1 MAQRIHNFTTNLIAF
16 YRPIKKTYFFLTWNS
31 DVRKWLKYKENI
43 QNLSLH
49 RSTVTQSGK
58 VNIIIAKRPVAT
70 GTHVEVTSDGYYL
83 KSGNIVATLVRQS
96 GNALPQTFMAKEY
109 AVVDASAP
117 AVETNFVLWSLSS
130 ASAPSA
136 SAPSASASA
145 AAPFPVPAPIPSLSL
160 SPSPSPSL
168 APPIHILTHLKPI
181 PRRIAWI
188 IAEDACKNKESCSI
202 TTDDIS
208 PITAAVTTCF
218 HVFDNDSLN
227 EWFARNPVKT
237 KCPVCREVCLMTKAF
252 E

>member
-136 SAPSASASA
+136 SA

-160 SPSPSPSL
+160 SLSPSP
-168 APPIHILTHLKPI
+168 PPSSTSYSTSILQILLIILLLQVHL
-181 PRRIAWI
+181 
-188 IAEDACKNKESCSI
+188 
-202 TTDDIS
+202 
-208 PITAAVTTCF
+208 F
-218 HVFDNDSLN
+218 
-227 EWFARNPVKT
+227 
-237 KCPVCREVCLMTKAF
+237 
-252 E
+252 